1 MARTDRI
8 AMRNQWKSSGPKSRG
23 SWFEYRRA
31 RLKKIRERALEARI
45 AADKEA
51 KLRAKRLRDAE
62 IKRQKR
68 LAAKVQPLLQNE
80 PASAP

>member
-8 AMRNQWKSSGPKSRG
+8 AMRNQWKSSGPKVRG
-23 SWFEYRRA
+23 SWADYRRS
-31 RLKKIRERALEARI
+31 RMKKIRERALEARI
-45 AADKEA
+45 ELEKKM

-68 LAAKVQPLLQNE
+68 AAAKGG
-80 PASAP
+80 A